1 MSAEATAR
9 LALSILTEPGD
20 PRVRDLRSHL
30 ETPAV
35 LREMLAGHSTTPQLD
50 QEVRHVR
57 ERARAGGLRW
67 VTPGDRQ
74 WPTQLDDLHHLEP
87 LQGTAGAPLG
97 LWVRGEGRL
106 DELSELAV
114 AVVGARSCSTYGAEI
129 AGEIAADLASMGF
142 TVVSGAAYGIDAC
155 AHRGALVVDRP
166 TVAVLACGADAA
178 YPRAHTTMLDR
189 IAAEGGLVISEQL
202 PGASPLKH
210 RFLSRNRII
219 AALSRGTVVVEAA
232 LRSGSLNT
240 MHWADLLGRTTMA
253 LPGPVTSPRSS
264 GTHAAVRGGKAIL
277 VTSGRDVAEELAGLG
292 ATG

>member
-1 MSAEATAR
+1 MNADATAR
-9 LALSILTEPGD
+9 LALTILTEPGD
-20 PRVRDLRSHL
+20 PRVRDLRTDL
-30 ETPAV
+30 ECPAV
-35 LREMLAGHSTTPQLD
+35 LRELLAGPSMTPELE
-50 QEVRHVR
+50 QEMGRVR
-57 ERARAGGLRW
+57 ERARTSGLRW
-67 VTPGDRQ
+67 LTPADRR

-97 LWVRGEGRL
+97 LWVRGEARI
-106 DELSELAV
+106 DELADLSV

-129 AGEIAADLASMGF
+129 AGEIAADVASRGF
-142 TVVSGAAYGIDAC
+142 TVISGAAYGIDAC
-155 AHRGALVVDRP
+155 AHRGALVMDRP
-166 TVAVLACGADAA
+166 TIAVLACGADGA
-178 YPRAHTTMLDR
+178 YPRAHTTMLER
-189 IAAEGGLVISEQL
+189 IVAQGGLVISEQL

-253 LPGPVTSPRSS
+253 LPGPVTSPRSG

-277 VTSGRDVAEELAGLG
+277 VTSGQDVAEELAGLG
-292 ATG
+292 AVG

>member
-1 MSAEATAR
+1 MNAEGTAR
-9 LALSILTEPGD
+9 LAISILTEPGD
-20 PRVRDLRSHL
+20 PRVRDLRADL
-30 ETPAV
+30 ECPAI
-35 LREMLAGHSTTPQLD
+35 LRELLAGHAMTPELEHQVG
-50 QEVRHVR
+50 QVR
-57 ERARAGGLRW
+57 EQAKASGLRW
-67 VTPGDRQ
+67 LTPADRQ
-74 WPTQLDDLHHLEP
+74 WPAQLDDLDHLEP

-97 LWVRGEGRL
+97 LWVRGDARI
-106 DELSELAV
+106 DELAELSV

-129 AGEIAADLASMGF
+129 AGEVAADLASMGY
-142 TVVSGAAYGIDAC
+142 TIVSGAAYGIDAC
-155 AHRGALVVDRP
+155 AHRGALVMDRP
-166 TVAVLACGADAA
+166 TIAVLACGADAT
-178 YPRAHTTMLDR
+178 YPRAHTTMLER
-189 IAAEGGLVISEQL
+189 IVGEGGLVISEQL

-277 VTSGRDVAEELAGLG
+277 VTSGHDVAEELAGLG
-292 ATG
+292 ASG